1 MPVLCP
7 IKFST
12 LIGLTPASSH
22 LVLKYLRREWHVAN
36 SWRFL
41 PSSKSFR
48 KPCAQSARSIRRLTP
63 IEDNFFGIVTSPTV
77 CIFFLT
83 AASVSQRSRMT
94 QLSDVTFSPHC
105 FLKFIHTSTSRY
117 ASAVMKVI
125 YQSDVPA

>member
-22 LVLKYLRREWHVAN
+22 LVLKYLRSEWHVAN

-41 PSSKSFR
+41 PSSKSFL
-48 KPCAQSARSIRRLTP
+48 KPCAQSARSISRFTP
-63 IEDNFFGIVTSPTV
+63 TDDNFFGIVTTPVV
-77 CIFFLT
+77 CIFLLI

-94 QLSDVTFSPHC
+94 QLSDDIFSPHC
-105 FLKFIHTSTSRY
+105 FLNFIHVSTSRY
-117 ASAVMKVI
+117 ASGVMKVT
-125 YQSDVPA
+125 YESGVPA